1 MAAGFCSHALL
12 ALSLLALGVLG
23 HEAQA
28 DIEPTGQQPQELQQ
42 PQQKDWQKFVPA
54 EYRKFAN
61 RQQKQQ
67 DENQQGE
74 GESKAPA
81 EAEKSKESTDSPP
94 AVLIAHPLSL
104 TESSGDYNTNVD
116 DRLMEREA
124 SLRAVSE
131 AESKETEGAA
141 RAREAVGQLRSTS
154 VEGVMSEVHQDWTTV
169 KDLLAMSQE
178 KGAESWEDTLE
189 KRTQL
194 LEEFVQKPRKN
205 VLDFNA
211 SQAVQLVYQV
221 NAASAAVA
229 ENTLKQEQRVKD
241 AIQKAKYAAVQK
253 VKSMEFEAR
262 SAAHEWKA
270 FGKKTVHAQK
280 AAHMGEG
287 VYERH
292 EDEMS
297 DAAGD
302 VGDKAEYYAERLED
316 KVRDKYS
323 SVEDEVRD
331 LQVGER
337 SKELQRRARAAVKQL
352 HQMAE
357 RLGAGAAY
365 EEAESAAKFKAEEKR
380 WNSYQAPQVLAARPD
395 TNAHAMLDLS
405 NVSVASFAL
414 LSLVLLVVLRHRP
427 ISQPLEIQT
436 PPLLG

>member
-1 MAAGFCSHALL
+1 MAAGFSSHSLV
-12 ALSLLALGVLG
+12 ALSLLVLGVIG
-23 HEAQA
+23 HEAQP

-42 PQQKDWQKFVPA
+42 PQQKDWQKYVPA
-54 EYRKFAN
+54 QYQQYAN
-61 RQQKQQ
+61 RQQK
-67 DENQQGE
+67 QQGE

-131 AESKETEGAA
+131 AESKETEGAT
-141 RAREAVGQLRSTS
+141 RAREAIGQLRSAS
-154 VEGVMSEVHQDWTTV
+154 VDNVMSEAHQGWTSV

-178 KGAESWEDTLE
+178 KGAESWEDTLK

-205 VLDFNA
+205 VLEFNA

-241 AIQKAKYAAVQK
+241 AIQKARYAAVQK

-337 SKELQRRARAAVKQL
+337 SKELQRRARAAVEQL

-380 WNSYQAPQVLAARPD
+380 WNSYQAPQILAVRSD

-405 NVSVASFAL
+405 IVGVASFAL